1 MKIKKPQIG
10 KTVKYVG
17 FNIKFYFSLYFGV
30 IGIIGAVIGMAALII
45 DFSEIFKEWNLSLR
59 ILFVLGVYLVLAFLI
74 FPFFFLKRRILYYKN
89 GEHEISAE
97 YGDINKISSKHGDQ
111 KVIVINV
118 NTTFDMIIEN
128 PGHNAL
134 VADNTN
140 HGRFIKRVC
149 KEKGISQ
156 QELNGQIQTI
166 LLKRKD
172 LKYKVRKRES
182 GNENDYPIGT
192 YIIYDLGKISYLLF
206 AFSRFDEENIA
217 HPGEEAR
224 DELPLKQLMIAINKI
239 SQNNDVYIPL
249 LGTGNSRYQLSNEE
263 SFNQI
268 KHYLLSHRKQVEAK
282 CRILVFN
289 GIKDEVS
296 IFKNN

>member
-1 MKIKKPQIG
+1 MKNKKIQIG
-10 KTVKYVG
+10 KTIKYVG
-17 FNIKFYFSLYFGV
+17 LNIRFYFSLYFGV
-30 IGIIGAVIGMAALII
+30 VGVIGAIIGIAACII
-45 DFSEIFKEWNLSLR
+45 DFNEFFKEWNLALR
-59 ILFVLGVYLVLAFLI
+59 ILLVLGVYLVLAFLI
-74 FPFFFLKRRILYYKN
+74 FPFFILKRRMIYYRN

-97 YGDINKISSKHGDQ
+97 YGDINRISSKHGDQ

-134 VADNTN
+134 VAENTN

-156 QELNGQIQTI
+156 QELNSQIQTI
-166 LLKRKD
+166 LSNRKE
-172 LKYKVRKRES
+172 LKYEVTKRES
-182 GNENDYPIGT
+182 GNENDYHVGT

-206 AFSRFDEENIA
+206 AFSRFDEENVA

-224 DELPLKQLMIAINKI
+224 DELPLKQLMAAINKS

>member
-1 MKIKKPQIG
+1 MKNKKTQIG
-10 KTVKYVG
+10 KTIKYVG
-17 FNIKFYFSLYFGV
+17 LNIRFYFSLYFGV
-30 IGIIGAVIGMAALII
+30 VGVIGTIVGITACVI
-45 DFSEIFKEWNLSLR
+45 DFNAIFKDWNLALR
-59 ILFVLGVYLVLAFLI
+59 ILFVLGIYLMLAFLI
-74 FPFFFLKRRILYYKN
+74 FPFFILKRRMVYYKN

-97 YGDINKISSKHGDQ
+97 YGDMNKISSKHGDQ

-134 VADNTN
+134 VAENTN

-156 QELNGQIQTI
+156 QELNNQIQAI
-166 LLKRKD
+166 LLNRKD
-172 LKYKVRKRES
+172 LKYKVRKREN
-182 GNENDYPIGT
+182 GNENDYHIGT
-192 YIIYDLGKISYLLF
+192 YIIYELGRISYLLF
-206 AFSRFDEENIA
+206 AFSRFDEENVA
-217 HPGEEAR
+217 HPGKESG
-224 DELPLKQLMIAINKI
+224 DDLPLRQLMAAINKS

-289 GIKDEVS
+289 AIKDEVS

>member
-30 IGIIGAVIGMAALII
+30 IGTIGAVIGMAALII

-74 FPFFFLKRRILYYKN
+74 LPFFFLKRRILYYKN

-118 NTTFDMIIEN
+118 NTTFDMITEN